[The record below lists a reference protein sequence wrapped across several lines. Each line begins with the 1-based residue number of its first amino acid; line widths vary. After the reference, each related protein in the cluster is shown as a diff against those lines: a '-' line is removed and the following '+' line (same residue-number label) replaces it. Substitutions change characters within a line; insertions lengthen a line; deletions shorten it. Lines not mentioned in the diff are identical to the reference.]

1 MKHGYGTTSHC
12 LYWVCNAL
20 MLFSVILRK
29 RKLDRYLTSQYIT
42 NVNKVALIEGS
53 VIKIYRYNLFFYLSH
68 FHLIR
73 KSQLSFVLYFHYIC
87 CIKICLWNTL
97 NIYVQC
103 TLSMVHHIVKKNINK
118 CLSLHCFCQT
128 NLYFNHFQPFA
139 AIFHCFSIPHFYM
152 YKKTFEKCQFW
163 THWKF

>member
-20 MLFSVILRK
+20 MLFFGHFAKTKIGSILDVTIYNKCEQGGSYWRQ
-29 RKLDRYLTSQYIT
+29 RYT
-42 NVNKVALIEGS
+42 NLE
-53 VIKIYRYNLFFYLSH
+53 IKFVFILSH